1 MARFVESPR
10 VVVHASCIALGAC
23 ARAFGGPEDAAV
35 LIFGAPGS
43 GKSDLALRLIAAG
56 AKLVADDQ
64 TLLSVDGGKLWAEA
78 PETTRGL
85 MEIHGVGILSVDWVA
100 RAPVVLAVRLERAHK
115 NVRLPEASSYVA
127 PHPLKALVEPVFL
140 VLDPFEASAAA
151 KLAAAACGAA
161 LGRFVAGAGEAK
173 P

>member
-1 MARFVESPR
+1 VSFVESPR
-10 VVVHASCIALGAC
+10 VIVHATCIALGGC
-23 ARAFGGPEDAAV
+23 AHPFGGPEDAAV

-64 TLLSVDGGKLWAEA
+64 TSLSVDSGKLWAEA
-78 PETTRGL
+78 PQTTRGL
-85 MEIHGVGILSVDWVA
+85 MEIHGVGILAVDSLA
-100 RAPVVLAVRLERAHK
+100 RGAVVLAVRLERGHK
-115 NVRLPEASSYVA
+115 NVRLPEPSTYVA
-127 PHPLKALVEPVFL
+127 PHPLKPRIEPVFI
-140 VLDPFEASAAA
+140 VLDPFEASAPA

-161 LGRFVAGAGEAK
+161 SGRFVAGAGEAK